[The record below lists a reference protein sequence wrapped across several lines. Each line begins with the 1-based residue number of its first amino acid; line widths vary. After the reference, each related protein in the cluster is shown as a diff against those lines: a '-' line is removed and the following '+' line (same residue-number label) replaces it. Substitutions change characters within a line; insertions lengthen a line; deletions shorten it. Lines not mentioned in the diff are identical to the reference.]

1 MYVFNKGGGGPA
13 EPRRRRNLGGRP
25 QSVHGGLHGEI
36 ERGDILSEVVLGA
49 ALRLRGVSLCGECV
63 CWQKKRWQ
71 FHSGNTHPEV
81 WGSHRQPQ
89 EQRWRQAVEELKSN
103 LLALTHTFNKMNNL
117 LIIDYSINNIWLL
130 WHQIS
135 LIIDY
140 SQQSQH
146 NISRGQ
152 PVQTLAV

>member
-1 MYVFNKGGGGPA
+1 MLICVATPFFKNLHHTQHTSANHSLKICVFNEGGGGPA

-49 ALRLRGVSLCGECV
+49 ALRLRGVSLCGERV
-63 CWQKKRWQ
+63 RWKNKPWQ

-89 EQRWRQAVEELKSN
+89 EQRWRQPVEELKSN
-103 LLALTHTFNKMNNL
+103 LLALKLFTT
-117 LIIDYSINNIWLL
+117 
-130 WHQIS
+130 
-135 LIIDY
+135 
-140 SQQSQH
+140 
-146 NISRGQ
+146 R
-152 PVQTLAV
+152 P